1 MDGPWHSG
9 GVRGVLPLEQ
19 AHQSVL
25 KETAGGHDWQTARL
39 VEGQQVAVIAET
51 LPGGWDGRL
60 LPGGAMPG
68 QPIAPGQ
75 DGISKQ
81 RQIMAPDFAVFQA
94 PLPSISA
101 AVGITL
107 SVKVSYKLALSGALD
122 PVAIDPAAI
131 KGSRLP
137 AGEGGE
143 FRGTHGGD

>member
-9 GVRGVLPLEQ
+9 GVRGVLPFEQ

-25 KETAGGHDWQTARL
+25 KEAAGGHDWQTARL
-39 VEGQQVAVIAET
+39 VEGQQVAVIEET
-51 LPGGWDGRL
+51 LPGGRDGRL
-60 LPGGAMPG
+60 QPGGAMPG

-81 RQIMAPDFAVFQA
+81 RQIMAPDFAAFQA

-137 AGEGGE
+137 AKGVGE

>member
-9 GVRGVLPLEQ
+9 WVRGVLPFEQ

-25 KETAGGHDWQTARL
+25 KEAAGRHNGQAARL

-51 LPGGWDGRL
+51 LPGGRDGRL

-81 RQIMAPDFAVFQA
+81 RQIMAPDFAAFQA

-101 AVGITL
+101 AVGITR

-137 AGEGGE
+137 ARWGGE
-143 FRGTHGGD
+143 FRGTHGDD

>member
-9 GVRGVLPLEQ
+9 GVRGVLPFEQ

-25 KETAGGHDWQTARL
+25 KEAAGGHDGQAARF
-39 VEGQQVAVIAET
+39 VEGQQVAVIEDT
-51 LPGGWDGRL
+51 LPGGRDGRL

-75 DGISKQ
+75 DGIGKQ
-81 RQIMAPDFAVFQA
+81 RQIMAPDFAAFQA

-101 AVGITL
+101 AVGITR

-137 AGEGGE
+137 ARWVGE
-143 FRGTHGGD
+143 FRGTHGDD

>member
-1 MDGPWHSG
+1 
-9 GVRGVLPLEQ
+9 
-19 AHQSVL
+19 
-25 KETAGGHDWQTARL
+25 
-39 VEGQQVAVIAET
+39 
-51 LPGGWDGRL
+51 
-60 LPGGAMPG
+60 MPG

-81 RQIMAPDFAVFQA
+81 RQIMAPDFAAFQA

-137 AGEGGE
+137 AKGVGE